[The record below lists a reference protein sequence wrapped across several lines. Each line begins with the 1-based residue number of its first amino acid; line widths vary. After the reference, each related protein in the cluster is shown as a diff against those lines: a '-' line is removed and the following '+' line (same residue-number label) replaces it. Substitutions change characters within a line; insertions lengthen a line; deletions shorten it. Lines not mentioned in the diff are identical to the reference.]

1 MGSRKIKGP
10 FRKEKTVI
18 NVIYLGLPALTII
31 YDTVIPTLI
40 VLGILV
46 FIHELGHFILSK
58 KLGVGVITFSLG
70 FGPKIIGKKIG
81 ETQYQI
87 AAIPLGGFVKLVGEN
102 PEEEIKEEDKE
113 RAFSTQP
120 IWKRFL
126 IVAAG
131 PFFNFI
137 LAMVLFSVINLFGI
151 PSLLPKVGEVSPG
164 LPAEK
169 AGLRKGDLIVSV
181 NKEKVSKWDELSKII
196 RSSEGKELT
205 LEVKRDEKIFEIK
218 VSPQASTQKNIFGEE
233 VKIFLIG
240 ITPSGDTVV
249 EKVGPLKAIGM
260 GISQTWFGIKLTVLT
275 IVKLI
280 ERVVPAKTIGGPIL
294 IAQLAGEQAKKG
306 IISLALFMAILSI
319 NLGIINLIPI
329 PILDGG
335 HFLFLA
341 LEAILRRPIS
351 VKKMEIAQQV
361 GLAIVI
367 ILMIFAFYND
377 LVRIFSPIKGE

>member
-1 MGSRKIKGP
+1 MLTAL
-10 FRKEKTVI
+10 F
-18 NVIYLGLPALTII
+18 LGISPLLYETIL
-31 YDTVIPTLI
+31 PTLI

-46 FIHELGHFILSK
+46 FIHELGHFVLSK

-70 FGPKIIGKKIG
+70 FGPKLIGKKVG

-87 AAIPLGGFVKLVGEN
+87 AAFPLGGFVKLIGEN
-102 PEEEIKEEDKE
+102 PEEELKQEDLP

-120 IWKRFL
+120 VWKRFL

-131 PFFNFI
+131 PFFNFL
-137 LAMVLFSVINLFGI
+137 LAIVLFSIVNLFGV

-169 AGLRKGDLIVSV
+169 AGLKKGDLILSV
-181 NKEKVSKWDELSKII
+181 NQEKVSKWDELSKII
-196 RSSEGKELT
+196 RSSQGKELI
-205 LEVKRDEKIFEIK
+205 LEVKRDEKIIEIK
-218 VSPQASTQKNIFGEE
+218 VTPQSSIQKNLFGEE
-233 VKIFLIG
+233 IKIFLIG
-240 ITPSGDTVV
+240 ITPSGDTIV
-249 EKVGPLKAIGM
+249 EKVGPIKAIGM
-260 GISQTWFGIKLTVLT
+260 GVAQTWFGIKLTAIT

-280 ERVVPAKTIGGPIL
+280 ERVVPAKTIGGPLL

-306 IISLALFMAILSI
+306 IVSLVLFMAILSI

-341 LEAILRRPIS
+341 LETILRKPIS

-361 GLAIVI
+361 GLVIVI
-367 ILMIFAFYND
+367 LLMIFAFYND